1 VQEGPSGQVLLPEVQ
16 QALALLAGLLL
27 VLQPLVLVLVL
38 AFAQLLFA
46 QRLLAQL
53 A

>member
-1 VQEGPSGQVLLPEVQ
+1 VQEGPSGQALLPEVQ

-38 AFAQLLFA
+38 TLPRQAELQEG
-46 QRLLAQL
+46 
-53 A
+53 